1 MQIENYSRNPL
12 IFDAFERGI
21 VELTYADH
29 QIHPILKQAN
39 DKFCKGYYFNNAKLD
54 GTNIICGNQTIVFL
68 IYDKVQA
75 DISEALQPNYK
86 GFEVRD
92 AFSIKETNE
101 FVIIAGL

>member
-1 MQIENYSRNPL
+1 MNPL
-12 IFDAFERGI
+12 IFEF
-21 VELTYADH
+21 VEKGTVVFTYADH

-54 GTNIICGNQTIVFL
+54 GTNIIPGNQTIVFL

-75 DISEALQPNYK
+75 DTSKALQPNYK
-86 GFEVRD
+86 GFEVRH